1 MLSRLTPIQTTIQ
14 TIPGYPK
21 KLVIYQTAAS
31 RFYWTRVYF
40 NGRYFIKTTKSESVK
55 DAKKFAIKFYEKILL
70 SAASHN
76 KTDTSKSF
84 AVVGRKFLDAQ
95 GKASKKVTHRN
106 DEARFKSDLLP
117 VFGEQDITTITN
129 AQISKLLDRLRERE
143 LSPATQKHFLVVLS
157 KIMKFA
163 VENDLMMRLPTFPKV
178 TGRLQTMQR
187 RDYFTLEEYEKLC
200 DEVELCAK
208 EKLEVRGV
216 PITLELK
223 YLFQFMV
230 NSFIRPSDL
239 RVLKFK
245 HLQLRK
251 DGRDSWYALN
261 HPATKTNANEVQAM
275 PATVGIVNNLL
286 KDKKNRKEPCAN
298 ENYVFMPTYK
308 NRDTAM
314 AIIARQFRKVLERT
328 GMGEGSG
335 KTLTL
340 YSLRHTSIMLRLIKG
355 NVDTLVLARNART
368 SQQMIDQFYAQ
379 HLTTDQ
385 VRRQL
390 HAFIKKEEVKKS
402 PKRKSVGE
410 KSKSTKSVPQPQS
423 ASPAKI
429 PKTPSDTKKSSRKP
443 VRKRVE

>member
-40 NGRYFIKTTKSESVK
+40 NGRYFVKTTKTESVK
-55 DAKKFAIKFYEKILL
+55 DAKKFAVKFYEKTLM

-76 KTDTSKSF
+76 KTDATKSF
-84 AVVGRKFLDAQ
+84 AVVGRKFLDTQA
-95 GKASKKVTHRN
+95 KASKKVTHRN

-117 VFGEQDITTITN
+117 IFGEQDISTITN
-129 AQISKLLDRLRERE
+129 AQICRLLDRLRERE
-143 LSPATQKHFLVVLS
+143 LSPATQKHFLVILS

-178 TGRLQTMQR
+178 TGRLTTMQR
-187 RDYFTLEEYEKLC
+187 RDYFTLEEYETLC
-200 DEVELCAK
+200 KEAELCATDQV
-208 EKLEVRGV
+208 LVRGV
-216 PITLELK
+216 PITLEIK

-251 DGRDSWYALN
+251 DGRESWYALN

-275 PATVGIVNNLL
+275 PATVGIINNLL
-286 KDKKNRKEPCAN
+286 KDKKNRKEPCSN
-298 ENYVFMPTYK
+298 ENYVFMPTYT

-328 GMGEGSG
+328 GMGEGTG

-390 HAFIKKEEVKKS
+390 HAFIKKEVVRKKTEKRDLIGSKKKS
-402 PKRKSVGE
+402 E
-410 KSKSTKSVPQPQS
+410 KSTTDPPTKTQ
-423 ASPAKI
+423 
-429 PKTPSDTKKSSRKP
+429 KTRSNTKKSSTKP

>member
-1 MLSRLTPIQTTIQ
+1 MTNRLTPIAASIHTI
-14 TIPGYPK
+14 TGYPK
-21 KLVIYQTAAS
+21 KLIVYKTAAS
-31 RFYWTRVYF
+31 RFYWVRVYF
-40 NGRYFIKTTKSESVK
+40 NGRYFIKTTKSESLK
-55 DAKKFAIKFYEKILL
+55 DAKKFAIQFYQSVLI
-70 SAASHN
+70 SAATH
-76 KTDTSKSF
+76 KTSDTSRSF
-84 AVVGRKFLDAQ
+84 AVVGRKFLDTQ
-95 GKASKKVTHRN
+95 SKNSIKVTHRN
-106 DEARFKSDLLP
+106 DEARFRSDLLP
-117 VFGEQDITTITN
+117 VFGEQDIATITN
-129 AQISKLLDRLRERE
+129 AQISQLLDRLRERN

-178 TGRLQTMQR
+178 TGRLKTAQK
-187 RDYFTLEEYEKLC
+187 RDYFTLEEY
-200 DEVELCAK
+200 DTLCA
-208 EKLEVRGV
+208 ETERCAAEELIVRGV
-216 PITLELK
+216 PITMELF

-251 DGRDSWYALN
+251 DGRESWFALN

-275 PATVGIVNNLL
+275 PATVGIINKLIEEKKRL
-286 KDKKNRKEPCAN
+286 KQPRSKDDYIFLPSYA
-298 ENYVFMPTYK
+298 

-314 AIIARQFRKVLERT
+314 AIIARQFRKVLKRT
-328 GMGEGSG
+328 GLEGATG
-335 KTLTL
+335 KNLTL

-390 HAFIKKEEVKKS
+390 HAFITKDKVRPATKKKQPVS
-402 PKRKSVGE
+402 NDSGRKSIPR
-410 KSKSTKSVPQPQS
+410 SVPS
-423 ASPAKI
+423 KN